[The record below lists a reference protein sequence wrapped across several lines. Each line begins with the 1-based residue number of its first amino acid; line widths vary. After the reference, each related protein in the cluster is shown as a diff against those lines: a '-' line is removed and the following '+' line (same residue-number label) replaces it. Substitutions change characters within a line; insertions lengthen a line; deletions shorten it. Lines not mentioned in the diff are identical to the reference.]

1 MNAGPSSLFRAFI
14 SALNRPGG
22 AGDPGVRMRGRGD
35 EETVGTGDVRGGD
48 VASCSE
54 SDKGESGELV
64 DAGDEGRV
72 EGAEGAA
79 EEE

>member
-1 MNAGPSSLFRAFI
+1 
-14 SALNRPGG
+14 
-22 AGDPGVRMRGRGD
+22 MRGRGD